1 MVIKFSQRELE
12 VILVTEEQLLCSLF
26 LVKYTCPFSTG
37 SHTLYCDPEVLGYF
51 FFSHMPMQEHG
62 FLRVGFSLPLAF

>member
-12 VILVTEEQLLCSLF
+12 VMLVTEEQLLCSLF

-37 SHTLYCDPEVLGYF
+37 SHTLYCDPEVLGF
-51 FFSHMPMQEHG
+51 FFFFFTHAYAGAWIPQSG
-62 FLRVGFSLPLAF
+62 L